1 MNKKISNIY
10 DYFKAIVKWIMFDYI
25 KGCIPDERKRF
36 FTFNYDIYSHIM
48 IYTHK
53 LIFTYLYEILQN
65 LVLIL

>member
-1 MNKKISNIY
+1 
-10 DYFKAIVKWIMFDYI
+10 MFGYI
-25 KGCIPDERKRF
+25 KGYIPDERKRF

-48 IYTHK
+48 IYTHT